1 MHTYTDVI
9 TIDDEEPL
17 PQKQRYAMG
26 TKVRMCFDSG
36 KLYLEQY
43 VGTIIKFD
51 AGAEQQYTVQFEDG
65 EKHVTNITGD
75 PEVEVSFA
83 GAWWQVCGSE
93 YLGRRVRR
101 PVYDENS
108 DDIVDVANGEIVGWL
123 PLEVSDFVSESSKK
137 PAALWHVVYDS
148 DPPGEEDLEESE
160 VIDGIKWHSQD
171 RSLAQVCLGCR
182 SASYL
187 CQVPFAIT

>member
-1 MHTYTDVI
+1 MHTYTDVTI
-9 TIDDEEPL
+9 DLTIDDDEPR
-17 PQKQRYAMG
+17 KQSYAMG
-26 TKVRMCFDSG
+26 TKVKMCFQGGERD
-36 KLYLEQY
+36 

-65 EKHVTNITGD
+65 KKDVTNITGD
-75 PEVEVSFA
+75 PEVEVFA

-108 DDIVDVANGEIVGWL
+108 DDIVDVANGEIVGWRRL
-123 PLEVSDFVSESSKK
+123 PPEVSDFVSESSKK
-137 PAALWHVVYDS
+137 PAALWHVVHDS
-148 DPPGEEDLEESE
+148 DPPGEEVLEESE
-160 VIDGIKWHSQD
+160 VIDGIEWYSQD
-171 RSLAQVCLGCR
+171 CSLAQVCLGCR

-187 CQVPFAIT
+187 CQVPFAFT